1 MGVERANIAVL
12 QSGGCT
18 PVINESLW
26 AVVNGSQTSFP
37 SSQIFGSLRGIEG
50 LISDSLTDLCSV
62 TDSSWAA
69 IRQTPGA
76 ALGATRKKLNDT
88 DIQPLLDT
96 LDRHGIGYLFLI
108 GGNDTADTTAK
119 ISEAGKASGMSL
131 GVIHVPKTIDND
143 LVQTDHSPG
152 YGSAARFVALATM
165 GSGQDALSM
174 GKASPITVIEVMG
187 RDAGWLAMASGLGKR
202 SDQDA
207 PHFIGIPEVPIDEE
221 LFVQIMSDAYTKF
234 GFAVAVIS
242 ENCRGTEGILGPET
256 KPLLVDDFGHAYH
269 ESPGKHLT
277 NMLSN
282 ALNTRV
288 RHEYPGTIQRSFVEN
303 ISSSDKEEAKLVGLA
318 AIEAAASG
326 FTDRMVTLVR
336 SSNSP
341 YACKTGLTSVET
353 VANRVATVPLSFR
366 TPGTNLPTES
376 FYEYAGPLIG
386 NPLPA
391 FLRF

>member
-96 LDRHGIGYLFLI
+96 LDRHGIRYLFLI

-119 ISEAGKASGMSL
+119 ISGAGKASGMSL

-165 GSGQDALSM
+165 GSGQDAL
-174 GKASPITVIEVMG
+174 
-187 RDAGWLAMASGLGKR
+187 
-202 SDQDA
+202 
-207 PHFIGIPEVPIDEE
+207 
-221 LFVQIMSDAYTKF
+221 
-234 GFAVAVIS
+234 
-242 ENCRGTEGILGPET
+242 
-256 KPLLVDDFGHAYH
+256 
-269 ESPGKHLT
+269 
-277 NMLSN
+277 
-282 ALNTRV
+282 
-288 RHEYPGTIQRSFVEN
+288 
-303 ISSSDKEEAKLVGLA
+303 
-318 AIEAAASG
+318 
-326 FTDRMVTLVR
+326 
-336 SSNSP
+336 
-341 YACKTGLTSVET
+341 
-353 VANRVATVPLSFR
+353 
-366 TPGTNLPTES
+366 
-376 FYEYAGPLIG
+376 
-386 NPLPA
+386 
-391 FLRF
+391 